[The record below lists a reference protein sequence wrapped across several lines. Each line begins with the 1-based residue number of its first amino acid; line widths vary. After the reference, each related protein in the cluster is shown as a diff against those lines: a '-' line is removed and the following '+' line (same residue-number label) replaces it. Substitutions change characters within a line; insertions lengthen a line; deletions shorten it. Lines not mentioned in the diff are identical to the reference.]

1 MGLFGKVKKVARRA
15 ARGAAKD
22 FMRTASRGA
31 SKTPNARALAKV
43 LNRANP
49 VRGVRRV
56 TKTLR
61 TTRKR

>member
-56 TKTLR
+56 TRAIKP
-61 TTRKR
+61 KR